1 LRMLKYLEQTIEEEL
16 ILGADEGD
24 VLNVKHFPDVAF
36 AVHYDMK
43 SHTGSI
49 LTLGRGAANTFS
61 VKQKL
66 NTTSST
72 TAELVGTA
80 DVLPFALWTR
90 LFLNEQGYKNKTT
103 IFQDNTSAIQLE
115 RNGKE
120 SSSKRTRHLNIRFF
134 FIKDCIDKQ
143 YLTVEYC
150 PTDDMVGDYPSK
162 PLQGSKFKKHK
173 ALIMGQQPI
182 PT

>member
-1 LRMLKYLEQTIEEEL
+1 MLKHLEQTVEDEL
-16 ILGADEGD
+16 ILGADGEG
-24 VLNVKHFPDVAF
+24 VLFVRHFPDAAF
-36 AVHYDMK
+36 AVHQDMK

-61 VKQKL
+61 SKQKL
-66 NTTSST
+66 NTKSST
-72 TAELVGTA
+72 ESELVGA
-80 DVLPFALWTR
+80 DDVVPLALWTR
-90 LFLNEQGYKNKTT
+90 NFLGEQGYESKTT
-103 IFQDNTSAIQLE
+103 IYQDNTSAIQLE

-143 YLTVEYC
+143 LLTVEHC
-150 PTDDMVGDYPSK
+150 PTDNMVGDYPSK
-162 PLQGSKFKKHK
+162 PLQGSKFKKHR
-173 ALIMGQQPI
+173 ALIMGQNPI